1 MVSITSKGSKKSSET
16 TTVTAVLTPVSS
28 TKQKAAAVP
37 NLKQKISQKVRIKLK
52 AFDYR
57 VLDQSSEKIVGTAQR
72 SGAKVVGPVPLPTD
86 KNVWC
91 VLKSP
96 HVNKRGGEH
105 FEIRTHKRLIDIVNP
120 PASAIDA
127 LMQLDLPAGVEI
139 EIKLG

>member
-1 MVSITSKGSKKSSET
+1 MANKKT
-16 TTVTAVLTPVSS
+16 GTQYKNRS
-28 TKQKAAAVP
+28 T
-37 NLKQKISQKVRIKLK
+37 QKVRIKLK

-57 VLDQSSEKIVGTAQR
+57 ILDQSSEKIVNTAER
-72 SGAKVVGPVPLPTD
+72 SGAKVVGPVPLPTE

-120 PASAIDA
+120 PVSAIDA
-127 LMQLDLPAGVEI
+127 LMQLDLPAGVDI
-139 EIKLG
+139 ELKLS